1 MKQQNIKAY
10 LNLIQGLLSCP
21 QGEEWILLRQNQ
33 ELVNLELVEVME
45 QVANHL
51 TAEGDLK
58 AAKYLHNWAA
68 KLHHIITESIA
79 PPQNNQDRTQAYLEL
94 IQALLSRTDGSESEI
109 LAENQDLIGPELVKV
124 IKQVASQMAVKGDRE
139 TAAYLYDLAANLNRT
154 WIEHHQFEPTYK
166 PEIASD
172 PWLDEDSP
180 TPLDSTADK
189 TTLDNLDNAE
199 TTASPETQE
208 TEESLSLSTPA
219 QIGQDER
226 VLQLL
231 TEIADSLVKLE
242 TTIASRVQPYNPLWY
257 MDVLEKA
264 EAANWIMTTEEV
276 EQLIGIKPHCHH
288 NETSYRRGN
297 WVFAKAEKIGA
308 QIGWKVQHK
317 RLNK

>member
-1 MKQQNIKAY
+1 MKKPNIKAD
-10 LNLIQGLLSCP
+10 LDLIQELLSCP

-51 TAEGDLK
+51 TAQGDLK

-68 KLHHIITESIA
+68 KLYHILTESIA

-94 IQALLSRTDGSESEI
+94 IQALLSCADGSELEI
-109 LAENQDLIGPELVKV
+109 LAAHQNLIGPELVKV
-124 IKQVASQMAVKGDRE
+124 IKQVASQMAVKGDQE
-139 TAAYLYDLAANLNRT
+139 TASYLYDLAANLNRT
-154 WIEHHQFEPTYK
+154 WIEHHKFEPTYK

-172 PWLDEDSP
+172 PWLDEDSL
-180 TPLDSTADK
+180 TPLDLTAVK
-189 TTLDNLDNAE
+189 TTLDNAEDNAA
-199 TTASPETQE
+199 TIASQK
-208 TEESLSLSTPA
+208 TEESSSLSTPA

-231 TEIADSLVKLE
+231 ATIADSLVKLE
-242 TTIASRVQPYNPLWY
+242 TTVASRIQPFNPFWY

-288 NETSYRRGN
+288 DETSYHRGS
-297 WVFAKAEKIGA
+297 WVFVKAEKIGA

-317 RLNK
+317 DG